1 VTALGNQ
8 PEVGLGRSIISRII
22 ISDEIKGPKRENKV
36 ELRATRGFD
45 FDDGGG
51 GGNSTGG

>member
-1 VTALGNQ
+1 VTAFGNQ